1 MSVRANNFFYHWYS
15 HFYFGSSGILSTNE
29 VSSTEGNKIKLYFV
43 KLVKRKSSI
52 GGEKIKNW
60 KFFSAMLFL
69 LNGDTF
75 FFYLKLF
82 QWCSSVNSTW
92 SNKTVTWSYMYLC
105 KLHEKLSIS
114 CCTVKN
120 YYASTLT
127 KNVIN
132 ILQ

>member
-75 FFYLKLF
+75 FLIWNF
-82 QWCSSVNSTW
+82 SSDVH
-92 SNKTVTWSYMYLC
+92 L
-105 KLHEKLSIS
+105 
-114 CCTVKN
+114 
-120 YYASTLT
+120 LT
-127 KNVIN
+127 AQGPTKP
-132 ILQ
+132 